1 MSTRKRLNERLRR
14 AQAAIARGQEIIAKA
29 QATQREIIAQLAD
42 MPDRADADYAPK
54 PCEDCEEAFKPTSGR
69 QRRCPRCRQ
78 LNARETVPVVRRTCA
93 NCQHGYQFAPGEW
106 GCAIN
111 AAMRCKP
118 AIVSR
123 QWLRR
128 EVMRGETA

>member
-1 MSTRKRLNERLRR
+1 MTTRKILGAKLRR
-14 AQAAIARGQEIIAKA
+14 ARAAIARGQALIA
-29 QATQREIIAQLAD
+29 QAQEAQREIMAQLAEL
-42 MPDRADADYAPK
+42 PRVGADYAPK
-54 PCEDCEEAFKPTSGR
+54 PCEDCEDPFKPTSGR

-78 LNARETVPVVRRTCA
+78 LNAKGAIPIERQTCS

-106 GCAIN
+106 GCTIN

-123 QWLRR
+123 QWMRR
-128 EVMRGETA
+128 EVTTGRTA